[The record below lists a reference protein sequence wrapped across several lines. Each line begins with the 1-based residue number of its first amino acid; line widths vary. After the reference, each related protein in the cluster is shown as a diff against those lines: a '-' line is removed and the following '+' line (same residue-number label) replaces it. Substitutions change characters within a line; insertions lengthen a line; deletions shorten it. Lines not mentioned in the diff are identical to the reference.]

1 MPFSDPLCAQYS
13 LSVIKNL
20 SRGNRRFFSC
30 CRTDKRKNLPLQ
42 IHYIKRRPVC
52 QYDAPPSRE
61 TPVPYSRA
69 PPVRESHTF
78 ARATHSREPPFA
90 RATHSRETSATRVF
104 FGGAR
109 SPPRSHAGCA
119 PETTQTRK
127 PARIGPQ
134 AFPKASPKPQKA
146 LRQAPKALRQATS
159 PKCTENPPK
168 NRIISAKDPSIKKH
182 PRKSPQG

>member
-52 QYDAPPSRE
+52 QYDAPAPFAGDLRPPSRE
-61 TPVPYSRA
+61 TPVPYSRD
-69 PPVRESHTF
+69 
-78 ARATHSREPPFA
+78 PPFA
-90 RATHSRETSATRVF
+90 RATHSRETTAPRVF

-109 SPPRSHAGCA
+109 SPSVTRRVRPRDNSD
-119 PETTQTRK
+119 
-127 PARIGPQ
+127 PQ
-134 AFPKASPKPQKA
+134 ARKNRPPSLPKSIPKAPKSPP
-146 LRQAPKALRQATS
+146 TS
-159 PKCTENPPK
+159 PKSWNCQDMC
-168 NRIISAKDPSIKKH
+168 S
-182 PRKSPQG
+182 RKIP